1 MNKKKENN
9 MKQVKMT
16 FNVDDKGNILNLD
29 NPENL
34 FKISNDVIDEGHFI
48 ATFTENLNRWSGTML
63 MGMAEFQDKFHSKEA

>member
-1 MNKKKENN
+1 

-16 FNVDDKGNILNLD
+16 FNVDDKGNILSLD

-34 FKISNDVIDEGHFI
+34 FNISNDIIDEGYFI

-63 MGMAEFQDKFHSKEA
+63 MGMAAFQDKFHNKEA